1 MYEGLSEKGLKIW
14 QFLEK
19 GVREGLSFNQIIRL
33 AREQGISY
41 RRQDMLRDLRI
52 ISKAIGKFDWQQR
65 SPMNRVV
72 DEEFVVR
79 THKPTVRKFVVTF
92 EVKFMD
98 TLTGE
103 TITKHLSVTS
113 DGYHS
118 LNWYRDELIH
128 AVSTDETMSQY
139 NNVIVGV
146 KVAKAVG
153 WW

>member
-1 MYEGLSEKGLKIW
+1 MYEGLTEKGMRIW

-19 GVREGLSFNQIIRL
+19 GVREGLSFNRIIRI

-41 RRQDMLRDLRI
+41 RRADMLHDLRI
-52 ISKAIGKFDWQQR
+52 ISKAVGKTDWQQR
-65 SPMNRVV
+65 APMNRVV
-72 DEEFVVR
+72 DEEFVIR
-79 THKPTVRKFVVTF
+79 AHNPTVRKFVVTF
-92 EVKFMD
+92 EVKFRDEM
-98 TLTGE
+98 TSE
-103 TITKHLSVTS
+103 TYTKHLSVTS
-113 DGYHS
+113 DGYHT
-118 LNWYRDELIH
+118 LNWYRDKLIH